1 MIEIVIEIDVVI
13 VGSGRWEAI
22 GIDVV
27 TVVVGTI
34 EIVIEI
40 VIEIEGAVVGR
51 ETPWVVAIG
60 VVTRELLV
68 GIEAG
73 EEVAGIGKMVPVGTV
88 RRKQEK
94 Q

>member
-1 MIEIVIEIDVVI
+1 MYTQADFDRDMIEIVIEIDVVI
-13 VGSGRWEAI
+13 VGSGRREAI

-51 ETPWVVAIG
+51 
-60 VVTRELLV
+60 
-68 GIEAG
+68 
-73 EEVAGIGKMVPVGTV
+73 
-88 RRKQEK
+88 
-94 Q
+94 